1 MNTDTAHET
10 LLVPH
15 ETMRQ
20 LLYNI
25 LLSTN
30 VPEHKALVCAD
41 VFTKN
46 SVDGV
51 YSHGINRFPRFIDV
65 IKKGVVKA
73 DNDPVCINQFGVLE
87 QWHGKSGIGIT
98 NALACTERAIELASS
113 QGIGCVALS
122 NTNHWMRAGTYAQ
135 HATTKGFAF
144 LAWSNTIRNTPAW
157 GAVDPRLGN
166 NPLTIG
172 IPFEDSPIVLDM
184 AMSQFSYGALD
195 RYQMSGSKLPVPG
208 GYDENGNISTDPST
222 ILKSRR
228 TLPIGYWKGSG
239 LSLLLDIL
247 AAILSGGLAVC
258 QISKQGEETNLSQ
271 VFIALN
277 LKSLGN
283 FSAINDLIHE
293 VITDLKQSKSTNEGM
308 PVRYPGEAVVATR
321 NKNLANGIPVNKK
334 VWNQILELEK
344 PVP

>member
-1 MNTDTAHET
+1 MDANTEQET
-10 LLVPH
+10 LLIPH
-15 ETMRQ
+15 EEMRQ
-20 LLYNI
+20 KLYHI
-25 LLSTN
+25 LSSTHI
-30 VPEHKALVCAD
+30 PENKARVCAD
-41 VFTKN
+41 VFTTN

-65 IKKGVVKA
+65 LKKGIVKA
-73 DNDPVCINQFGVLE
+73 DNDPVIGNRFGVLE

-135 HATTKGFAF
+135 HAASNGFAF
-144 LAWSNTIRNTPAW
+144 VAWSNTIRNTPAW

-172 IPFEDSPIVLDM
+172 IPFESSPIVLDI

-195 RYQMSGSKLPVPG
+195 KYHMSGHKLPVPG
-208 GYDENGNISTDPST
+208 GFDENGNESTDPSA

-247 AAILSGGLAVC
+247 AAILSGGLTVS

-271 VFIALN
+271 VFIAFN

-283 FSAINDLIHE
+283 FSTMNDLIHE
-293 VITDLKQSKSTNEGM
+293 VITDLKQSKLASAGTQ
-308 PVRYPGEAVVATR
+308 VRYPGEGVVATR
-321 NKNLANGIPVNKK
+321 EKNLIKGIPVNRS
-334 VWNQILELEK
+334 VWDKILELGK
-344 PVP
+344 T